1 MTTSL
6 QSGILAF
13 GTRAHHYLEFD
24 LIDGAANADA
34 SAAAISAASSGLTEA
49 RAATAGANI
58 VVGFRSSVWASS
70 GATTGAPPA
79 GLGDFETL
87 TGPDGFS
94 MPSGQHDVWVWV
106 SAAGPDDALDA
117 ARAVAAALAPC
128 ARLAAEQSAFTY
140 HDSRDLSGFIDGT
153 ENPPVVESPGI
164 ITVPDTGGTIV
175 FVQRWVHDLAA
186 LHAHPLHEQERIIGR
201 TKADSVELDDDA
213 RPESAHI
220 SRVAIEDDGEELEV
234 VRRSTPFG
242 GVAENGLVFVAF
254 TRDRDRIDRML
265 RRMVGLDGPRDAL
278 TAWSTPISAA
288 YYYVPPAE
296 ALIG

>member
-34 SAAAISAASSGLTEA
+34 SAAAISAAGPGLTNA
-49 RAATAGANI
+49 RAATAGASI
-58 VVGFRSSVWASS
+58 RSSVWASP

-153 ENPPVVESPGI
+153 ENPVI
-164 ITVPDTGGTIV
+164 
-175 FVQRWVHDLAA
+175 L
-186 LHAHPLHEQERIIGR
+186 
-201 TKADSVELDDDA
+201 
-213 RPESAHI
+213 
-220 SRVAIEDDGEELEV
+220 
-234 VRRSTPFG
+234 
-242 GVAENGLVFVAF
+242 
-254 TRDRDRIDRML
+254 
-265 RRMVGLDGPRDAL
+265 
-278 TAWSTPISAA
+278 
-288 YYYVPPAE
+288 
-296 ALIG
+296 